1 MPRDQVRALL
11 FSPLPE
17 LRPPGFTPD
26 QLAGLR
32 SMPPF
37 CAELKLTFGLVL
49 VVGIIFGLAW
59 LMKKMQWTQHSQK
72 GLIQIISAVSV
83 SHRDRIALIQVG
95 DEQILVGMSPGRM
108 QTLHTLKSP
117 IEVSPTSKGDEEQ
130 KGFAHHFQQNLKQVI
145 KREGNQ
151 D

>member
-1 MPRDQVRALL
+1 MKFRLL
-11 FSPLPE
+11 FLLLLPLQVLAEQEDVAIPE
-17 LRPPGFTPD
+17 IVDPVSTGYL
-26 QLAGLR
+26 
-32 SMPPF
+32 
-37 CAELKLTFGLVL
+37 LKLTFGLVL

-117 IEVSPTSKGDEEQ
+117 LEVSPSSKGAEEQ
-130 KGFAHHFQQNLKQVI
+130 KGFANHFQQNLKQVI
-145 KREGNQ
+145 KRE
-151 D
+151 DS

>member
-1 MPRDQVRALL
+1 MKYRLL
-11 FSPLPE
+11 FLLLLPFQV
-17 LRPPGFTPD
+17 LAQQDDVAIPD
-26 QLAGLR
+26 IVDPVSTGYL
-32 SMPPF
+32 
-37 CAELKLTFGLVL
+37 LKLTLGLVL

-72 GLIQIISAVSV
+72 GLIRIISAVSV

-95 DEQILVGMSPGRM
+95 EEQILVGMSPGRM

-117 IEVSPTSKGDEEQ
+117 VEVSPASGDTGGE

-145 KREGNQ
+145 KREDGKN
-151 D
+151 